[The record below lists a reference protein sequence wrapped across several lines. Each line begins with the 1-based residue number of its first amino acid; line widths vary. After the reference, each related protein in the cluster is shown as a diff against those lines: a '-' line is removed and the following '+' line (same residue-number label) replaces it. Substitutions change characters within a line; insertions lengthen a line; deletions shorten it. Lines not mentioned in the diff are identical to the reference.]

1 VKLGKSSTGHAA
13 VNGTCSTLVPMV
25 HISFLRALISH
36 RTKECTRGP
45 PGDHSL
51 VSWIW
56 QGEGS
61 EFTRRKMLSLRAGRE
76 TRHCLS
82 PGDTWSWAKR
92 EHQIRKVQG
101 QRYLQVKW
109 VHAGLAL
116 LWALPGQPVPLH
128 HHSSWEYFFPNI
140 QSEPLLAQSKAISS
154 HPIAVIWE
162 KSWSPQCLARSSE
175 DTGGVWP

>member
-1 VKLGKSSTGHAA
+1 MKLGKSSTGHAA

-36 RTKECTRGP
+36 RTKKCTRGP

-61 EFTRRKMLSLRAGRE
+61 EFTRRKMLSLRAGCE

-116 LWALPGQPVPLH
+116 LWALPGQPVPRCRKPSLLVVGGWEARGGRVNHFSKENSLH
-128 HHSSWEYFFPNI
+128 NW
-140 QSEPLLAQSKAISS
+140 
-154 HPIAVIWE
+154 
-162 KSWSPQCLARSSE
+162 
-175 DTGGVWP
+175 